1 MCISK
6 KELDLVVAD
15 LRSLKALK
23 EETEDNIKALE
34 RIVIDYM
41 TETSQN
47 KIIGSDYKISYS
59 MRSRAGLDKEE
70 LQNFFGEEKLKQF
83 EKTTTYPVLRIS

>member
-1 MCISK
+1 
-6 KELDLVVAD
+6 
-15 LRSLKALK
+15 
-23 EETEDNIKALE
+23 
-34 RIVIDYM
+34 
-41 TETSQN
+41 
-47 KIIGSDYKISYS
+47 